1 MAESNGELGGFA
13 WLHTKRLEA
22 LRARGLHPEALKGLQ
37 ACGATVAA
45 ALADYR
51 TKRHEAGSSGK
62 FSAQGLRD
70 LEGELAATASG
81 DIRRA
86 LDDTHLREN
95 MAQTKAKLAPKVADP
110 TVALL
115 GFWQRMELRSTFAAG
130 LTYQDATTG
139 QLRYDSLKFDDLYR
153 SALAA
158 GNQTLCQALEEWPT
172 VNGQCPVEAQLVQQG
187 QAQRLRAVDPVAA
200 KALDEQETIQ
210 RAMEAMRRDALQ
222 ELPLPADDPIAAMA
236 GPSAS

>member
-1 MAESNGELGGFA
+1 MNPD
-13 WLHTKRLEA
+13 A
-22 LRARGLHPEALKGLQ
+22 LNGLQ
-37 ACGATVAA
+37 DRGATVAA

-51 TKRHEAGSSGK
+51 AKRQEAGSSGK
-62 FSAQGLRD
+62 SSAQGLRD

-81 DIRRA
+81 EIRRA
-86 LDDTHLREN
+86 LDDTHLRQN
-95 MAQTKAKLAPKVADP
+95 IAQTKAKLAPKVADP

-139 QLRYDSLKFDDLYR
+139 QVRYDTVKFNDLYR
-153 SALAA
+153 SALTA

-172 VNGQCPVEAQLVQQG
+172 VNGQCPVEAQLVQHG
-187 QAQRLRAVDPVAA
+187 QAQRLRATDPVAA

-210 RAMEAMRRDALQ
+210 QAMEAMRRDALQ
-222 ELPLPADDPIAAMA
+222 ELPRVIADPIAEMA
-236 GPSAS
+236 GPSIPPGA